1 MRKTCYFSVP
11 DALSSCE
18 QEITRLACIGW
29 SNKQIAQ
36 RLNLKI
42 EAIQV
47 HLNGIFCKVGVK
59 NRTELAAV
67 LVKRVR
73 SA

>member
-1 MRKTCYFSVP
+1 MMKTCYFSVP

>member
-1 MRKTCYFSVP
+1 MMRPCYFSIP
-11 DALSSCE
+11 NALSSCE
-18 QEITRLACIGW
+18 QQITRLACIGW

-36 RLNLKI
+36 RLNLKV
-42 EAIQV
+42 EAVQV
-47 HLNGIFCKVGVK
+47 YLNGIFCKVGVK

-67 LVKRVR
+67 LVRRVR

>member
-1 MRKTCYFSVP
+1 MMKTCYFSVP

-67 LVKRVR
+67 LGPVF
-73 SA
+73 S